1 MAKSQII
8 RDLISGKIELAQA
21 LERVLVIA
29 MEINDTDTI
38 KWVKC
43 EKNGYGKSDVV
54 PEYRII
60 SLVPMGSFQIVSMG
74 YLHSYSNQP
83 LATIGVPD
91 DLKESYRNHKVGQG
105 VPQLIEQ
112 HKALE
117 KDSSLKCGISIPP
130 EFYHYFEVGTNVQVT
145 NAFLYYSQEALG
157 GIVDAV
163 RTRTIELLVLLE
175 KNFGVLDDLDID
187 LDDYK
192 SDEIK
197 RLQEACSVVI
207 KGDNNGDTYI
217 ITDSKVKKS
226 NIGKGNSANRESE
239 VEISPEF
246 NVEKEKGKSIWRKI
260 VGFFGGK
267 SNG

>member
-1 MAKSQII
+1 M
-8 RDLISGKIELAQA
+8 
-21 LERVLVIA
+21 
-29 MEINDTDTI
+29 
-38 KWVKC
+38 
-43 EKNGYGKSDVV
+43 
-54 PEYRII
+54 
-60 SLVPMGSFQIVSMG
+60 
-74 YLHSYSNQP
+74 
-83 LATIGVPD
+83 
-91 DLKESYRNHKVGQG
+91 
-105 VPQLIEQ
+105 
-112 HKALE
+112 
-117 KDSSLKCGISIPP
+117 
-130 EFYHYFEVGTNVQVT
+130 
-145 NAFLYYSQEALG
+145 G